1 MGVKM
6 SDNEQKFEKKS
17 KEMFDDFYK
26 KIEGRIN
33 ELQDEIKE
41 NFIPR
46 TEEKLKKNVFMTV
59 LISFGVGFIV
69 GIIVM
74 IFGSF
79 SGKRR

>member
-1 MGVKM
+1 M
-6 SDNEQKFEKKS
+6 SDNERTFDKKS

-26 KIEGRIN
+26 KIEGRIS
-33 ELQDEIKE
+33 ELQDQLKE
-41 NFIPR
+41 NIIPQ

-59 LISFGVGFIV
+59 LISFGAGFIV

-74 IFGSF
+74 IIGSF